1 MKTLFKA
8 FAGLVIIAI
17 LIMIIAY
24 TPWVMLSF
32 TQVVITLFV
41 LIIWLIIS
49 VVFFCGFFDR

>member
-8 FAGLVIIAI
+8 LAGLVIISI
-17 LIMIIAY
+17 LIMIITY

-32 TQVVITLFV
+32 IQVVMVIFI

>member
-32 TQVVITLFV
+32 IQVVITLFV

-49 VVFFCGFFDR
+49 IVFFCGFFDH

>member
-8 FAGLVIIAI
+8 FAGLVIISI
-17 LIMIIAY
+17 LIMIIVY

-32 TQVVITLFV
+32 IQAVVAIFL
-41 LIIWLIIS
+41 LIVWLIIS

>member
-8 FAGLVIIAI
+8 LAGLVIISI

-32 TQVVITLFV
+32 IQAVIAIFI
-41 LIIWLIIS
+41 LIIWLVIS

>member
-8 FAGLVIIAI
+8 IAGLVIIAI

-24 TPWVMLSF
+24 TPWVLLSF
-32 TQVVITLFV
+32 IQAIVAIFI

>member
-8 FAGLVIIAI
+8 IAGLVIIAI

-32 TQVVITLFV
+32 IQAVVAIFI

-49 VVFFCGFFDR
+49 VVFFCGFFDH

>member
-8 FAGLVIIAI
+8 FAGLVIISI

-32 TQVVITLFV
+32 IQVVITLFV

-49 VVFFCGFFDR
+49 IVFFCGFFDR